1 MGVPVTAPTKGPW
14 EATLNL
20 HQFHP
25 PGSWVVHEADSSDD
39 VYHAICSTGNGSESE
54 ANARLIA
61 AAPELR
67 EALMELRNSL
77 ARFLDCD
84 LDRVCEPEVAWR
96 EPTWEH
102 IKELEDAEEKAEAL
116 LRRIEPV
123 ATAKGERGAEAS
135 CEGEG

>member
-61 AAPELR
+61 AAPTTKQERDELR
-67 EALMELRNSL
+67 EALKELTTSL
-77 ARFLDCD
+77 ADWGHGPDCY
-84 LDRVCEPEVAWR
+84 V
-96 EPTWEH
+96 
-102 IKELEDAEEKAEAL
+102 EEGSTNDPNCDCGANEMILKRQNAEAL
-116 LRRIEPV
+116 LRRIE
-123 ATAKGERGAEAS
+123 KGEG
-135 CEGEG
+135 